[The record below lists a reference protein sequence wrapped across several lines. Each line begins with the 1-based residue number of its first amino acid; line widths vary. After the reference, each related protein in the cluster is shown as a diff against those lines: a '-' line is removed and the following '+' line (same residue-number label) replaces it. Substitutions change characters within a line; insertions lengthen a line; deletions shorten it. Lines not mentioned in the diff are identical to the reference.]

1 MIKPIESPA
10 APTLTK
16 GCAALWLTIAL
27 AFAALLLVPGA
38 QARAAPAVASLV
50 PAEGGSSTEG
60 PAVGTEQAPPVD
72 EGAVAPP
79 AEPSPAPE
87 QAPAPPAESSPPVQE
102 EAAALPAESSP
113 APEQAPAPPAE
124 SPPPVQEEAAP
135 PPQPPPAPEQAPAPP
150 QPAPEQAP
158 APPVQSPPA
167 PEEAATTVK
176 EQTPEPV
183 ACPPATEAGSE
194 GHSRE
199 GTGTGS
205 QPASPAPEGGPAAET
220 GPGVPNAPASSAAG
234 PVTPEIAALPV
245 AGQSLD
251 MSWPVRIF
259 MRSPGQ
265 VVCGLSGSVA
275 PVTAGWLGT
284 PGASSF
290 PLAVLAAAGS
300 SPAVLS
306 DLDHGGRQRGDS
318 GLEDHSS
325 PAVPGFPP
333 GGSSGS
339 SAAGSGSG
347 AAPASASTLPGLH
360 LRAAPSWMR
369 RLHLA
374 QPLWRTSSFVL
385 IRERPD

>member
-10 APTLTK
+10 APTFTK
-16 GCAALWLTIAL
+16 GWLIIAL
-27 AFAALLLVPGA
+27 AFVALLLVPGA
-38 QARAAPAVASLV
+38 QARAAPAVASLAQ
-50 PAEGGSSTEG
+50 AEGGGPTEG
-60 PAVGTEQAPPVD
+60 PAVGTEQAPPVY
-72 EGAVAPP
+72 E
-79 AEPSPAPE
+79 E
-87 QAPAPPAESSPPVQE
+87 APA
-102 EAAALPAESSP
+102 L
-113 APEQAPAPPAE
+113 PAE
-124 SPPPVQEEAAP
+124 SPPPVHEEAAVPVAESP
-135 PPQPPPAPEQAPAPP
+135 PVHEEAAPPPAPEQAPV
-150 QPAPEQAP
+150 PEQAP
-158 APPVQSPPA
+158 APPPPAPEQAPVPPPSAPEQASAPPAQSPPVH
-167 PEEAATTVK
+167 EEAATTIK
-176 EQTPEPV
+176 ERTPEPV
-183 ACPPATEAGSE
+183 ASSPAGEAGSE

-220 GPGVPNAPASSAAG
+220 GPEVPNAPASSAAG

-259 MRSPGQ
+259 MRSPEQ

-306 DLDHGGRQRGDS
+306 ENDHGGRQRGDS

-325 PAVPGFPP
+325 PATPGFPP
-333 GGSSGS
+333 GGSGGS

>member
-10 APTLTK
+10 APTFTK
-16 GCAALWLTIAL
+16 GCAALWLIIAL
-27 AFAALLLVPGA
+27 AFVALLLVPGA
-38 QARAAPAVASLV
+38 QARAAPAVASLA
-50 PAEGGSSTEG
+50 PAEGGGSTE
-60 PAVGTEQAPPVD
+60 AAADGTEQAPPVD
-72 EGAVAPP
+72 E
-79 AEPSPAPE
+79 E
-87 QAPAPPAESSPPVQE
+87 APAPPAESPPAPEQAPVP
-102 EAAALPAESSP
+102 PAESPSAPEQVPAPPAESP
-113 APEQAPAPPAE
+113 PPPEQAPAPPAE
-124 SPPPVQEEAAP
+124 SPPPVHEEAP
-135 PPQPPPAPEQAPAPP
+135 PPPA

-158 APPVQSPPA
+158 APPPPA

-176 EQTPEPV
+176 ERTPEPV
-183 ACPPATEAGSE
+183 ASSPAGEAGSE

-199 GTGTGS
+199 GTGADS
-205 QPASPAPEGGPAAET
+205 QPASPAPEQGPAAET
-220 GPGVPNAPASSAAG
+220 GSGVPVAPASSATG

-265 VVCGLSGSVA
+265 VVCGLSGSAA

-284 PGASSF
+284 PGALPF

-300 SPAVLS
+300 SPAVLT
-306 DLDHGGRQRGDS
+306 DLEHGGRGRGDS
-318 GLEDHSS
+318 GLQDHSS
-325 PAVPGFPP
+325 PAVPSFPP

-347 AAPASASTLPGLH
+347 ASCASTSALPGLH
-360 LRAAPSWMR
+360 LHAAPSWMR

>member
-10 APTLTK
+10 APTFTK
-16 GCAALWLTIAL
+16 GCAALWLIIAL
-27 AFAALLLVPGA
+27 AFVALLLAPGA

-50 PAEGGSSTEG
+50 PAEGGGSTEG
-60 PAVGTEQAPPVD
+60 AADGTEQAPPVD
-72 EGAVAPP
+72 EEAPVLPAESLPPAPEQVPAPP
-79 AEPSPAPE
+79 AQSPPAPEQAPVPLAESPPPVHEEVPAPPAQLPPAPE
-87 QAPAPPAESSPPVQE
+87 QAPAPPA
-102 EAAALPAESSP
+102 
-113 APEQAPAPPAE
+113 
-124 SPPPVQEEAAP
+124 
-135 PPQPPPAPEQAPAPP
+135 
-150 QPAPEQAP
+150 
-158 APPVQSPPA
+158 QSPPA

-176 EQTPEPV
+176 ERTPEPV
-183 ACPPATEAGSE
+183 AFTPAPEAGSE

-199 GTGTGS
+199 GTGTDS
-205 QPASPAPEGGPAAET
+205 QPESPAPEQGPAAET
-220 GPGVPNAPASSAAG
+220 GPGVPIAPASSAAV

-259 MRSPGQ
+259 MRSPEQ

-284 PGASSF
+284 PGALGF

-300 SPAVLS
+300 SPAVLA

-318 GLEDHSS
+318 GLGDHSS

-347 AAPASASTLPGLH
+347 ASCASASALPGLH
-360 LRAAPSWMR
+360 LHAAPSWMR

>member
-10 APTLTK
+10 APTFTK
-16 GCAALWLTIAL
+16 GCAALWLIIAL
-27 AFAALLLVPGA
+27 AFVALLLVPGA
-38 QARAAPAVASLV
+38 QARAAPAVASLA

-60 PAVGTEQAPPVD
+60 PAPGTEQAPPVD
-72 EGAVAPP
+72 E
-79 AEPSPAPE
+79 E
-87 QAPAPPAESSPPVQE
+87 APAPPAESTPAPE
-102 EAAALPAESSP
+102 EAPVPPAESAP
-113 APEQAPAPPAE
+113 ASEPAPAPPAE
-124 SPPPVQEEAAP
+124 SAPASEPAPAP
-135 PPQPPPAPEQAPAPP
+135 PAESAPAPEQAPAPP
-150 QPAPEQAP
+150 QPPPPEQAP
-158 APPVQSPPA
+158 APPAQSPPA
-167 PEEAATTVK
+167 PEEAD
-176 EQTPEPV
+176 
-183 ACPPATEAGSE
+183 SE

-199 GTGTGS
+199 GTGAGS
-205 QPASPAPEGGPAAET
+205 QPASPAPEQGPAAET
-220 GPGVPNAPASSAAG
+220 GPGVPIAPASSAAG

-284 PGASSF
+284 PGALPF

-300 SPAVLS
+300 SPAVLT
-306 DLDHGGRQRGDS
+306 DLEHGGRQRGDS
-318 GLEDHSS
+318 GLQDHSS
-325 PAVPGFPP
+325 PAVPSFPP

-347 AAPASASTLPGLH
+347 ASCASTSALPGLH
-360 LRAAPSWMR
+360 LHAAPSWMR

>member
-10 APTLTK
+10 APTFTK
-16 GCAALWLTIAL
+16 GCAALWLIIAL
-27 AFAALLLVPGA
+27 AFVALLLVPGA

-60 PAVGTEQAPPVD
+60 PAPGTEQAPPVY
-72 EGAVAPP
+72 E
-79 AEPSPAPE
+79 E
-87 QAPAPPAESSPPVQE
+87 APAPPAESPPPVQEEAPAPPAESPPPVQE
-102 EAAALPAESSP
+102 EAAPP
-113 APEQAPAPPAE
+113 PAPPAE

-135 PPQPPPAPEQAPAPP
+135 PPQPP
-150 QPAPEQAP
+150 PAPEQAP

-183 ACPPATEAGSE
+183 ASSPATEAGSE

-205 QPASPAPEGGPAAET
+205 QTASPAPEQGPAAET

-265 VVCGLSGSVA
+265 VVCGLSGSAA

-284 PGASSF
+284 PGALPF

-300 SPAVLS
+300 SPAVLT
-306 DLDHGGRQRGDS
+306 DLEHGGRGRGDS
-318 GLEDHSS
+318 GLQDHSS
-325 PAVPGFPP
+325 PAVPSFPP

-347 AAPASASTLPGLH
+347 ASCASASALPGLH
-360 LRAAPSWMR
+360 LHAAPSWMR

>member
-10 APTLTK
+10 APTFTK
-16 GCAALWLTIAL
+16 GCAALWLIIAL
-27 AFAALLLVPGA
+27 AFVALLLVPGA
-38 QARAAPAVASLV
+38 QARAAPAVASLAPV
-50 PAEGGSSTEG
+50 EGGGSTE
-60 PAVGTEQAPPVD
+60 AAADGTEQAPPVD
-72 EGAVAPP
+72 E
-79 AEPSPAPE
+79 E
-87 QAPAPPAESSPPVQE
+87 APAPPAES
-102 EAAALPAESSP
+102 
-113 APEQAPAPPAE
+113 
-124 SPPPVQEEAAP
+124 
-135 PPQPPPAPEQAPAPP
+135 PPAPEQAPAPP
-150 QPAPEQAP
+150 
-158 APPVQSPPA
+158 PPA

-176 EQTPEPV
+176 ERTPEPV
-183 ACPPATEAGSE
+183 ASSPAGEADSE

-199 GTGTGS
+199 GTGAGS
-205 QPASPAPEGGPAAET
+205 QPASPAPEQGPAAET
-220 GPGVPNAPASSAAG
+220 GSGVPVAPASSAAG

-265 VVCGLSGSVA
+265 VVCGLSGSAA

-284 PGASSF
+284 PGALPF

-300 SPAVLS
+300 SPAVLT
-306 DLDHGGRQRGDS
+306 DLEHGGRGRGDS
-318 GLEDHSS
+318 GLQDHSS
-325 PAVPGFPP
+325 PAVPSFPP

-347 AAPASASTLPGLH
+347 ASCASTSALPGLH
-360 LRAAPSWMR
+360 LHAAPSWMR

>member
-1 MIKPIESPA
+1 MIKTIESPA
-10 APTLTK
+10 APTFTK
-16 GCAALWLTIAL
+16 GCAAVWLTIAL
-27 AFAALLLVPGA
+27 AFVALLLVPGA
-38 QARAAPAVASLV
+38 QARAAPAVASLAQ
-50 PAEGGSSTEG
+50 AEGGSSTEG
-60 PAVGTEQAPPVD
+60 EAVGTEQAPPV
-72 EGAVAPP
+72 G
-79 AEPSPAPE
+79 
-87 QAPAPPAESSPPVQE
+87 E
-102 EAAALPAESSP
+102 EAPALPAESSP
-113 APEQAPAPPAE
+113 APEQVPAPPQE
-124 SPPPVQEEAAP
+124 SPPVQEEAAP
-135 PPQPPPAPEQAPAPP
+135 PPAPEQAPVPEQAPAPPPPAPEQAPVPEQAPAPP
-150 QPAPEQAP
+150 PPAPEQAP

-176 EQTPEPV
+176 PEPV
-183 ACPPATEAGSE
+183 AFTPAGEAGSE

-205 QPASPAPEGGPAAET
+205 QPASPAPEPGPAAET
-220 GPGVPNAPASSAAG
+220 GPEVPNAPASSAAG

-259 MRSPGQ
+259 MRSPEQ

-306 DLDHGGRQRGDS
+306 ENDHGGRQRGDS

-325 PAVPGFPP
+325 PATPGFPP
-333 GGSSGS
+333 GGAGGS

>member
-1 MIKPIESPA
+1 MIKTFDSPA
-10 APTLTK
+10 APTFTK
-16 GCAALWLTIAL
+16 GCAAVWLIIAL
-27 AFAALLLVPGA
+27 AFVALLLVPAA
-38 QARAAPAVASLV
+38 QARAEAPAPSQ
-50 PAEGGSSTEG
+50 ES
-60 PAVGTEQAPPVD
+60 
-72 EGAVAPP
+72 PP
-79 AEPSPAPE
+79 AE
-87 QAPAPPAESSPPVQE
+87 QAAAPPAESPPSSEQAPVPPAESPPAPEEAAVPPAQSPPV
-102 EAAALPAESSP
+102 
-113 APEQAPAPPAE
+113 PEQAPAPPAE
-124 SPPPVQEEAAP
+124 SPPT
-135 PPQPPPAPEQAPAPP
+135 PEQAPAPP
-150 QPAPEQAP
+150 A
-158 APPVQSPPA
+158 QSPPVH
-167 PEEAATTVK
+167 EEAVTTVI

-183 ACPPATEAGSE
+183 ASSPAGEADSE

-205 QPASPAPEGGPAAET
+205 QPASPAPEQDPAGET
-220 GPGVPNAPASSAAG
+220 GSGVPVAPAGSAAG

-259 MRSPGQ
+259 MHSPGQ

-275 PVTAGWLGT
+275 PLTAGWLGT
-284 PGASSF
+284 PGALPF

-300 SPAVLS
+300 SPALLT
-306 DLDHGGRQRGDS
+306 DLDHGGRGRGSS
-318 GLEDHSS
+318 GLGDHSS
-325 PAVPGFPP
+325 PTAPGFPP
-333 GGSSGS
+333 GGSGGS

-347 AAPASASTLPGLH
+347 ASCASASALPGLH

>member
-1 MIKPIESPA
+1 MIKTFDSPA
-10 APTLTK
+10 APTFTK
-16 GCAALWLTIAL
+16 GCAAVWLIIAL
-27 AFAALLLVPGA
+27 AFVALLLVPGA

-50 PAEGGSSTEG
+50 PAEGGGSTEG
-60 PAVGTEQAPPVD
+60 PAPDTEQAPP
-72 EGAVAPP
+72 
-79 AEPSPAPE
+79 APE
-87 QAPAPPAESSPPVQE
+87 EAAAPPAESAPAPE
-102 EAAALPAESSP
+102 EAAAA
-113 APEQAPAPPAE
+113 PAE
-124 SPPPVQEEAAP
+124 SPPAPEEAPVPPVESPPVPEEAAAAPAESP
-135 PPQPPPAPEQAPAPP
+135 PVPEQAPVPPAESPPAPEQAPV
-150 QPAPEQAP
+150 
-158 APPVQSPPA
+158 PVAESPPPA

-176 EQTPEPV
+176 ERTPEPV
-183 ACPPATEAGSE
+183 ASSPATEAGSE

-199 GTGTGS
+199 GTGTDS
-205 QPASPAPEGGPAAET
+205 QPESPAPEGGLAAET
-220 GPGVPNAPASSAAG
+220 GPGVPIATASSAAG

-259 MRSPGQ
+259 MRSPEQ

-275 PVTAGWLGT
+275 PLTAGWLGT
-284 PGASSF
+284 PGALGF

-300 SPAVLS
+300 SPAVLA
-306 DLDHGGRQRGDS
+306 DLDHGRQRSDS
-318 GLEDHSS
+318 GLGDHSS

-347 AAPASASTLPGLH
+347 ASCASTSALPGLH
-360 LRAAPSWMR
+360 LHAAPSWMR

>member
-1 MIKPIESPA
+1 MIKTFDSPA
-10 APTLTK
+10 APTFTK
-16 GCAALWLTIAL
+16 GCAAVWLIIAL
-27 AFAALLLVPGA
+27 AFVALLLVPGA

-50 PAEGGSSTEG
+50 PAEGGGSTEAAAAG
-60 PAVGTEQAPPVD
+60 SEQVP
-72 EGAVAPP
+72 
-79 AEPSPAPE
+79 PAPE
-87 QAPAPPAESSPPVQE
+87 QAPVPPAESPPVHE
-102 EAAALPAESSP
+102 EV
-113 APEQAPAPPAE
+113 APPPPAE
-124 SPPPVQEEAAP
+124 SPPPVHEEAAP
-135 PPQPPPAPEQAPAPP
+135 PPPAESPPPVHEEAAPPPPA
-150 QPAPEQAP
+150 
-158 APPVQSPPA
+158 QSPP
-167 PEEAATTVK
+167 PVHEEAATTVK
-176 EQTPEPV
+176 ERTPEPV
-183 ACPPATEAGSE
+183 ASSPAGEADSE

-205 QPASPAPEGGPAAET
+205 QPASPAPEQGPAAET
-220 GPGVPNAPASSAAG
+220 GPGVPVAPASSAAG

-259 MRSPGQ
+259 MRSPEQ
-265 VVCGLSGSVA
+265 VVCGLSGSAA
-275 PVTAGWLGT
+275 PATAGWLGT

-300 SPAVLS
+300 SPAVLT
-306 DLDHGGRQRGDS
+306 DLEHGGRQRGDS

-325 PAVPGFPP
+325 PTVPSFPP
-333 GGSSGS
+333 SGSSGS

-347 AAPASASTLPGLH
+347 ASCPSASALPGLH

-369 RLHLA
+369 RLHIA

>member
-1 MIKPIESPA
+1 MIKTIESPA
-10 APTLTK
+10 APTFTK
-16 GCAALWLTIAL
+16 GCAAVWLIIAL
-27 AFAALLLVPGA
+27 AFVALLLVPGA
-38 QARAAPAVASLV
+38 QARAAPAVASLA
-50 PAEGGSSTEG
+50 PAEGGGSTEAAADG
-60 PAVGTEQAPPVD
+60 SEQAPPVP
-72 EGAVAPP
+72 EQAPV
-79 AEPSPAPE
+79 PSQESPPAPE
-87 QAPAPPAESSPPVQE
+87 QVPVPPAESPPVHE
-102 EAAALPAESSP
+102 EAAPP
-113 APEQAPAPPAE
+113 PPAE
-124 SPPPVQEEAAP
+124 SPPPVHEEAAP
-135 PPQPPPAPEQAPAPP
+135 LPPAQSPPPVHEEAPAPP
-150 QPAPEQAP
+150 PA
-158 APPVQSPPA
+158 QSPPA

-176 EQTPEPV
+176 ERTPEPV
-183 ACPPATEAGSE
+183 ASSPAGEADSE

-205 QPASPAPEGGPAAET
+205 QPASPAPEQGPAAET
-220 GPGVPNAPASSAAG
+220 GSGVPVAPASSAAG

-259 MRSPGQ
+259 MRSPEQ
-265 VVCGLSGSVA
+265 VVCGLSGSAA

-300 SPAVLS
+300 SPAVLT
-306 DLDHGGRQRGDS
+306 DLEHGGRQRGDS

-347 AAPASASTLPGLH
+347 ASCPSASALPCLH